1 MTGFDGSHQA
11 GRGEKEAMDEHYPS
25 RAQPAARSRS
35 PLRMII
41 GAGLSAF
48 VLGVVATW
56 FLLRPDGVALPGIVE
71 IKREAPAAE
80 APDEAPLAPLDN
92 ERQDL
97 DERIAEMEQRLARID
112 IQAEAA
118 AGNAVRAEG
127 LLIVS
132 AARRAIERG
141 DRLGYLADQLRL
153 RFGTAQP
160 NAVRAVIA
168 AGNDPVTTDQLLTRL
183 DTLAPRLGQAPA
195 EESTMDWLSRE
206 LSELFVVR
214 REDTPSPAPER
225 RLERARLFLQ
235 SGRAGAAAREVR
247 NLPNADQASDWI
259 ADADRFAAAQRG
271 LEVLEAAAI
280 LEPRELRDGAGAPVA
295 PPSPPPATE

>member
-1 MTGFDGSHQA
+1 
-11 GRGEKEAMDEHYPS
+11 MDQDYRP

-35 PLRMII
+35 PVRTIV

-56 FLLRPDGVALPGIVE
+56 FLLRPEGVALPGLVE
-71 IKREAPAAE
+71 IKRETPAAE
-80 APDEAPLAPLDN
+80 APEVATAAALDVDR
-92 ERQDL
+92 EDL
-97 DERIAEMEQRLARID
+97 DERISQMEQRLARID
-112 IQAEAA
+112 LQAEAA

-168 AGNDPVTTDQLLTRL
+168 AGNDPVTIDQLLTRL
-183 DTLAPRLGQAPA
+183 DALAPKLGRVPA
-195 EESTMDWLSRE
+195 KESTTDWLSRE
-206 LSELFVVR
+206 LSQLFVIR

-235 SGRAGAAAREVR
+235 SGRAGAAAGEVR
-247 NLPNADQASDWI
+247 NLPNADQAADWI
-259 ADADRFAAAQRG
+259 ADAERFSAAQRG

-280 LEPRELRDGAGAPVA
+280 LEPRELRDGAGQPVA

>member
-1 MTGFDGSHQA
+1 
-11 GRGEKEAMDEHYPS
+11 MDEHYPP

-35 PLRMII
+35 PVRII
-41 GAGLSAF
+41 VGAGLSAF

-56 FLLRPDGVALPGIVE
+56 FLMRPDGAALPGIVE
-71 IKREAPAAE
+71 IRRETPAAE
-80 APDEAPLAPLDN
+80 TPETTPLAPLDS
-92 ERQDL
+92 EREDL

-141 DRLGYLADQLRL
+141 DQLGYLADQLRL

-168 AGNDPVTTDQLLTRL
+168 AGNDPITLDQLLGRL
-183 DTLAPRLGQAPA
+183 DTLAPQLGEAPA
-195 EESTMDWLSRE
+195 DESTMDWLSRE
-206 LSELFVVR
+206 LGELFVVR
-214 REDTPSPAPER
+214 REDSPSPAPER

-247 NLPNADQASDWI
+247 NLPNAGEAGDWI
-259 ADADRFAAAQRG
+259 ADADRFAAAQRA

-280 LEPRELRDGAGAPVA
+280 LEPRELRDGAGEPVA
-295 PPSPPPATE
+295 APSPPPAE

>member
-1 MTGFDGSHQA
+1 
-11 GRGEKEAMDEHYPS
+11 
-25 RAQPAARSRS
+25 
-35 PLRMII
+35 MIV

-56 FLLRPDGVALPGIVE
+56 FLLRPEGVALPGLVE
-71 IKREAPAAE
+71 IKRETPAAE
-80 APDEAPLAPLDN
+80 APEVATAAALDVDR
-92 ERQDL
+92 EDL
-97 DERIAEMEQRLARID
+97 DERISQMEQRLARID
-112 IQAEAA
+112 LQAEAA

-168 AGNDPVTTDQLLTRL
+168 AGNDPVTIDQLLTRL
-183 DTLAPRLGQAPA
+183 DALAPKLGRAPA
-195 EESTMDWLSRE
+195 KESTTDWLSRE
-206 LSELFVVR
+206 LSQLFVIR

-225 RLERARLFLQ
+225 RLERTRLFLQ
-235 SGRAGAAAREVR
+235 SGRAGAAAGEVR
-247 NLPNADQASDWI
+247 NLPNADQAADWI
-259 ADADRFAAAQRG
+259 ADAERFSAAQRG

-280 LEPRELRDGAGAPVA
+280 LEPHELRDGAGQPVA